1 MNLAGTALPLLLVSS
16 LAVGCGSRSGL
27 DCFGDTCQVGGSSSV
42 GVAGGGG
49 ATGEDEDPPPVIIP
63 PREPP
68 GSGSPSPSRCGASST
83 FVGSVEVNA
92 QSDLERLAGCV
103 VVDGDLQIN
112 LFGDDLS
119 ALSELES
126 VTGTLG
132 LSLSGSLEGLE
143 NLDQV
148 GNLSLVQLDVPSLRP
163 LADLR
168 TIGDTGRRGGRGD
181 LTIQGLQR
189 QRDLD
194 GLGGIESVRRIMI
207 AEAGSL
213 ESLDGLAVPAEVN
226 SISVSGSP
234 AIVDISA
241 LTPLQ
246 VVDGDL
252 SLAYLGITTLT
263 GLHNLEQA
271 SNVRLSNLPALSH
284 IRALQNLPEVQT
296 MEVQEVA
303 VRQLDGLET
312 LRSATNIIIISNPN
326 LTNIGALA
334 SLERLSQL
342 LISDNPQLRNVPN
355 VPAVD
360 RLQRVEIERNPLL
373 PFIPLFPGVTEI
385 EFLSVIDN
393 ASLLS
398 LRGFSGLQ
406 RARSIDIRQNPTL
419 EEVPLEALTSARELT
434 ISCNAALLESSIEP
448 LRAVS
453 DSASFSGN
461 LGSSAPCDTTLE

>member
-1 MNLAGTALPLLLVSS
+1 MNLADTALPLLLVSL

-27 DCFGDTCQVGGSSSV
+27 DCFGDTCQVGGSASV

-49 ATGEDEDPPPVIIP
+49 AAGEDEDPPPVIIP
-63 PREPP
+63 PRELP
-68 GSGSPSPSRCGASST
+68 GTGSPSTSRCGPSST
-83 FVGSVEVNA
+83 YVGSLEVNDE
-92 QSDLERLAGCV
+92 SGLELLEGCV

-132 LSLSGSLEGLE
+132 LSLSGSLEGIE
-143 NLDQV
+143 NLNQV

-163 LADLR
+163 LGGLR
-168 TIGDTGRRGGRGD
+168 TIGTAGGRGSGD
-181 LTIQGLQR
+181 LIIQGLQR

-194 GLGGIESVRRIMI
+194 GLGGIEQVRRIMI

-213 ESLDGLAVPAEVN
+213 ERLDGLAVPSELDTL
-226 SISVSGSP
+226 SVSGSP
-234 AIVDISA
+234 GIVDISA
-241 LTPLQ
+241 LTTLQ
-246 VVDGDL
+246 IVDRIALVGL
-252 SLAYLGITTLT
+252 SITTLT
-263 GLHNLEQA
+263 GLHNLVQA
-271 SNVRLSNLPALSH
+271 NDISLSSLPALSH

-296 MEVQEVA
+296 IELQEVA
-303 VRQLDGLET
+303 VRQLDGLEA
-312 LRSATNIIIISNPN
+312 LRSATNIIITSNPN

-342 LISDNPQLRNVPN
+342 LISDNPELDNVPN

-360 RLQRVEIERNPLL
+360 RLQRVEIQRNARL
-373 PFIPLFPGVTEI
+373 PFIPFFPGVTEL

-398 LRGFSGLQ
+398 LRGFEGLQ
-406 RARSIDIRQNPTL
+406 TARSIDIRQNPTL
-419 EEVPLEALTSARELT
+419 EEVPLGALTRAGELT
-434 ISCNAALLESSIEP
+434 IRCNPALLESSIEP
-448 LRAVS
+448 LRAVT